1 MSANKMQDKI
11 NSVMTISTIAEART
25 AAKNFGI
32 ESAGKTLTELK
43 TEMVT
48 AIANSYRVSGAPDNT
63 ELVNSAEASAK
74 LILEEAEELDEKLK
88 DMPVDEREIYFNEVL
103 SKKSTEIAELFKK
116 VFPEFT
122 THKEYRNAIAADKD
136 LPASAILTNF
146 SIRIVTQQ
154 IGDRLEE
161 YGLGSLLNT
170 EMVRNGVKEK
180 FYRDFKATDS
190 KSGYSDVEIS
200 DFNAG
205 YNKSYS
211 KKWQVDT
218 EIHAGYDIIN
228 SMLNDVTLTPGLFV
242 ALVSDYA
249 YNISKPIANKIFR
262 ELIKFIEDDTNYD
275 KVGAFAGADAKERA
289 KELSLRIKKLKT
301 TSRNHLSTKFDGK
314 ALEYRQRPE
323 ETTLIINTKYS
334 ADYNYDLVA
343 NTFQMGAITMQVG
356 NIIEVDFD
364 ELKQYAPDPTTT
376 KIGDID
382 VLIWTN
388 GAANQF
394 YHYQGTTLMPT
405 PKLKSVFHYFARYGM
420 MKDPNKYLEKFNKHV
435 VVK

>member
-1 MSANKMQDKI
+1 MPATKMQNKI
-11 NSVMTISTIAEART
+11 NDVMKITKLADAQE

-32 ESAGKTLTELK
+32 DPTGKSLNELK
-43 TEMVT
+43 TLMVT
-48 AIANSYRVSGAPDNT
+48 AIADSYRKTGAPDDMEVINT
-63 ELVNSAEASAK
+63 AEASAK
-74 LILEEAEELDEKLK
+74 AILEEAEKLDAKLEG
-88 DMPVDEREIYFNEVL
+88 MTADEREIYFNEVL
-103 SKKSTEIAELFKK
+103 AAESPEIAELFKK

-136 LPASAILTNF
+136 LPASTILTNF

-190 KSGYSDVEIS
+190 KSGFADVTID

-205 YNKSYS
+205 YNKAWS

-228 SMLNDVTLTPGLFV
+228 SMLNDVTMTPGMFIS
-242 ALVSDYA
+242 LVSDYS

-262 ELIKFIEDDTNYD
+262 ELIKFIETDANYD

-343 NTFQMGAITMQVG
+343 NTFQVGAITMEVG
-356 NIIEVDFD
+356 RIIEVDFD
-364 ELKQYAPDPTTT
+364 ELKQFAPDPATT

-405 PKLKSVFHYFARYGM
+405 PKLKSVFHHYGRYGI